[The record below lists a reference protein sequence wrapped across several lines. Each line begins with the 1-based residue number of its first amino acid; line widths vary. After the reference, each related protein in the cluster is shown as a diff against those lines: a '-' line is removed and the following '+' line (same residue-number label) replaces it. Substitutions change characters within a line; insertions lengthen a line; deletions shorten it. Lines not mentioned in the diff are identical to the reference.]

1 MIRRPPISTR
11 TDTLFSYTTLF
22 RSSATRRTSRTGS
35 STSRSRDPDRTEH
48 RNEEGAARHE
58 PPPLRDRWDG
68 SVLRLL
74 LQQGDEASDL
84 SAPLADHRR
93 EFRALGDHHAD
104 PLDHQVG
111 DDVAAIDLFDA
122 PFELH
127 RRSGLLAHGRTDE
140 VGPLIAARSVH
151 LERHVLVL
159 REPVRIDLDKV
170 GVEQALELA
179 LFFRC
184 RLPPVPAEHE
194 AAEFR
199 HVEADRKS
207 TRLN

>member
-84 SAPLADHRR
+84 SAPLADPRR

-104 PLDHQVG
+104 PPHPTAG
-111 DDVAAIDLFDA
+111 DDVTAHASFHA
-122 PFELH
+122 P
-127 RRSGLLAHGRTDE
+127 
-140 VGPLIAARSVH
+140 
-151 LERHVLVL
+151 
-159 REPVRIDLDKV
+159 
-170 GVEQALELA
+170 
-179 LFFRC
+179 
-184 RLPPVPAEHE
+184 LPPHP
-194 AAEFR
+194 
-199 HVEADRKS
+199 
-207 TRLN
+207 